1 MSILLGVITAS
12 APFSKAYGNLL
23 KLRNEIKTERVKAL
37 KAFKKDSMTGKFPGK
52 KQSSNLNKNQFEEFL
67 NQLD

>member
-1 MSILLGVITAS
+1 MLFRS
-12 APFSKAYGNLL
+12 

-37 KAFKKDSMTGKFPGK
+37 KAFKKDSMAGKFPSK
-52 KQSSNLNKNQFEEFL
+52 KQSSNLDKNQFEEFL

>member
-1 MSILLGVITAS
+1 MEDICGDTLN
-12 APFSKAYGNLL
+12 PPRHSKAYGNLL